1 MANKPVLHRRDHEH
15 GGADPVRIVW
25 ESTGEAGEGGGGIQF
40 DTYPQAGQW
49 LYLETDGTD
58 ASPSG
63 YGLEVYDSSGLGI
76 DLASNGGITLHNTAD
91 GGVSITNT
99 SDGGTLL
106 QDTGGGDVHISS
118 SARVVIGATDE
129 IDIGAGTVV
138 MSTLTFTDPHVYGG
152 LYLTGANVVTM
163 SGG

>member
-1 MANKPVLHRRDHEH
+1 MPRPVIHARDHEH
-15 GGADPVRIVW
+15 GGADTVRIVY
-25 ESTGEAGEGGGGIQF
+25 ESVGEAGTGGIQF

-63 YGLEVYDSSGLGI
+63 YGLEVFDTSGLGI

-91 GGVSITNT
+91 GGVSITDA
-99 SDGGTLL
+99 SGVGILIGDS
-106 QDTGGGDVHISS
+106 GGGDVDIESTHN
-118 SARVVIGATDE
+118 VTLGASNE
-129 IDIGAGTVV
+129 LSLSAGTVIIAL
-138 MSTLTFTDPHVYGG
+138 STVDPHVYGG
-152 LYLTGANVVTM
+152 LYLTGASLVTM